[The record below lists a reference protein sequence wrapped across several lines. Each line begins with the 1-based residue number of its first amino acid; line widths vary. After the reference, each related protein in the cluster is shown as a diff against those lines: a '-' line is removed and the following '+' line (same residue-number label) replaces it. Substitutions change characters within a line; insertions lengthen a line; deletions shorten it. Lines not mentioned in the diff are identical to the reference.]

1 MPKGCVWPV
10 NCCRPCGAPA
20 QAGRLCIQHLQRVQA
35 MVGTQDC
42 AWPGCTR
49 RAWDRTGACSFHRQV
64 CWGLIK
70 K

>member
-1 MPKGCVWPV
+1 M
-10 NCCRPCGAPA
+10 RLARQLLSALRRSGAG
-20 QAGRLCIQHLQRVQA
+20 GRLCIQHLQRVQA

-64 CWGLIK
+64 CWGLIGE
-70 K
+70 